1 MKHLITF
8 GIDIVLLFCTAFCV
22 IAEDTLP
29 PYVGDGR
36 TSAQVKTTE
45 ITTIGITPISVNEIT
60 VTPIT
65 TSTITSDTI
74 KVTDLQQGLSGI
86 AENIKVLNSLM
97 IDKRNM
103 LNDTTLHTPNNEGV
117 KRWISIY
124 QDQYAPVTKVTL
136 PSGTRMIAEVRM
148 PQNQE
153 QAQILKENLDYRRAQ
168 GYNAVL
174 VTFYGTEDV
183 NDLTT
188 LITYLKNYG
197 FKVWF
202 AFSGKE
208 DLKESVFLDPDR
220 YAIYL
225 QSLAA
230 VSDGF
235 ISHWRRTSSH
245 LFIQDDA
252 FMTYTAQWVRI
263 GNPEIPILG
272 EIYFGETAPIS
283 KKVDWVKQFKS
294 YDPYYEYNNLVFR
307 MVQGGSGY
315 LISNFSTTNINVES
329 VMKNLLGDIKE
340 PKYIL
345 ITGPSVYFL
354 SSKRTSTTYE
364 QDLQAMRKIE
374 DRWMQAGCIGVIV
387 THGDGSDNTLVSDNM
402 SQYPYKN
409 IKK

>member
-1 MKHLITF
+1 MLKHILT
-8 GIDIVLLFCTAFCV
+8 VLLMTLFIGV
-22 IAEDTLP
+22 IAEDSLP

-36 TSAQVKTTE
+36 TTAV
-45 ITTIGITPISVNEIT
+45 TTIASTTINIQPIAVDGIQID
-60 VTPIT
+60 PIT
-65 TSTITSDTI
+65 ITEITSDTI
-74 KVTDLQQGLSGI
+74 KIPDLQEGLDTI
-86 AENIKVLNSLM
+86 ADNMKVLNNLM

-103 LNDTTLHTPNNEGV
+103 LSDTTLHNPSNTGV
-117 KRWISIY
+117 KKWISIY
-124 QDQYAPVTKVTL
+124 QNTYAPITKVPL

-153 QAQILKENLDYRRAQ
+153 QAKILKENLDYRKSQ
-168 GYNAVL
+168 GYNAIL
-174 VTFYGTEDV
+174 VTFYGTEEV
-183 NDLTT
+183 ADLTA

-202 AFSGKE
+202 AYTGKE
-208 DLKESVFLDPDR
+208 DLKESVFIDPDK
-220 YAIYL
+220 YATYL

-235 ISHWRRTSSH
+235 LSHWRRTSSH

-252 FMTYTAQWVRI
+252 FMMYTTQWVRI

-272 EIYFGETAPIS
+272 EIYYGETAPIFQ
-283 KKVDWVKQFKS
+283 KVDWVKSFPSQ
-294 YDPYYEYNNLVFR
+294 DLYYEYNNLVTR

-315 LISNFSTTNINVES
+315 LISNFSTQNVNVEG
-329 VMKNLLGDIKE
+329 VMKNLLGKIQE

-354 SSKRTSTTYE
+354 SSKKTSTTYE
-364 QDLQAMRKIE
+364 QDLKTMKKIE
-374 DRWMQAGCIGVIV
+374 DRWMRAGCIGVIV
-387 THGDGSDNTLVSDNM
+387 THGDGSDTDVVSDNM
-402 SQYPYKN
+402 SQYSYKN